1 MEPIKSLG
9 DMNGYESSPSTSPE
23 NTTRAKEVE
32 EHLYVFRQGSQEHNK
47 KSGKGRA
54 DWQAGIGQS

>member
-23 NTTRAKEVE
+23 NTSAAIEVE
-32 EHLYVFRQGSQEHNK
+32 EHLRVFFRQGSQEYNK
-47 KSGKGRA
+47 KSGKGRT
-54 DWQAGIGQS
+54 D